1 MKATD
6 KLIQIFKE
14 SKMISNTVSVS
25 EMTSDLDKE
34 SYFSEDEEIIFMKDG
49 LEYQIDFTIFY
60 TWDKVNS
67 GGDGYIDENFD
78 YAENGK
84 IEDIHIDF
92 IYDDEGNAYEADYK
106 KDGDLLLDIAE
117 IIKEY
122 IY

>member
-14 SKMISNTVSVS
+14 SKMISNTVNVS
-25 EMTSDLDKE
+25 KMTTDLDEE

-49 LEYQIDFTIFY
+49 LEYQIDFTILY

-67 GGDGYIDENFD
+67 GGDGYNDENFN
-78 YAENGK
+78 YAENGM
-84 IEDIHIDF
+84 IEDLHIDF
-92 IYDDEGNAYEADYK
+92 IYDDEGNAYKADYK
-106 KDGDLLLDIAE
+106 KDGDLLLDIEE